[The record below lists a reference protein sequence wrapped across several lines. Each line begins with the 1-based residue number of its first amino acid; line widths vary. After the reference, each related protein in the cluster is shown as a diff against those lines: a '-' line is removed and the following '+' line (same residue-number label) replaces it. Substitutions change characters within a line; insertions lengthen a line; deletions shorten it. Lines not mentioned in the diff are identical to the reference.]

1 MGTRDTVPTTGL
13 SAPAALLDPDDTLR
27 AAMDR
32 IMTART
38 ATAVVVDGGVFRGV
52 VTLEAIRRALAE
64 DGGSER

>member
-1 MGTRDTVPTTGL
+1 MGTDDTVPAAGL
-13 SAPAALLDPDDTLR
+13 SAPAALLSPDETLR

-38 ATAVVVDGGVFRGV
+38 ATAVVVEDGIFRGV

-64 DGGSER
+64 DSESGR